1 MRLAGCCTSADPP
14 RLAKGH
20 PIMPELEKLP
30 QARRYLRAARF
41 GLHTLLELKIAG
53 TGYIFHVIGL
63 LTTLRA
69 VPHVLMG
76 HDSKLSPEHKA
87 VIAAWLIRTKNFKE
101 HPEFYLIIRA
111 RNQILKDGS
120 FCVLCKQLGELNG
133 ARRCPL

>member
-1 MRLAGCCTSADPP
+1 
-14 RLAKGH
+14 
-20 PIMPELEKLP
+20 
-30 QARRYLRAARF
+30 
-41 GLHTLLELKIAG
+41 LELKIAG
-53 TGYIFHVIGL
+53 AGYIFHVIGL

-87 VIAAWLIRTKNFKE
+87 VIAAWRIRTKNFKE
-101 HPEFYLIIRA
+101 DPEFYLIIRA

-120 FCVLCKQLGELNG
+120 FASYASSFGELNG